1 MSRRIPGHDAV
12 LVPSA
17 PVGASPDPSL
27 TDPARGSAASLAER
41 LSALGGAGPSL
52 APGRAES
59 ETAASRAGSDS
70 SSASH
75 VSSAL
80 GRTECAVPGIALGS
94 VPAAS
99 GHSGLGDGPVG
110 ADVDAAEPGG
120 ADLSVAGWP
129 VEADA
134 EVVEEAVACVADA
147 SIQLG
152 PGEVGHTGAAP
163 DQAQPIGPAA
173 ADPAST
179 GQVTIEEVWAAY
191 LAERT
196 RALRDR
202 LVVHYT
208 PLLRAV
214 AHRVGS
220 ALPSYVEVADL
231 VQCGVFG
238 LIDAVERF
246 DPERCP
252 RFESY
257 AAQRIRGAI
266 LDELRAQDWV
276 PRTVRGRLRELERAQ
291 ERLEA
296 RLLRAATDN
305 ELADELGL
313 AVHEVR
319 TLARQVQMISM
330 EALDENSGG
339 VSEILACDP
348 SEDPMV
354 RMQAHETLRHLAAAV
369 AQLEERDRA
378 VVRLYYLEN
387 RTLAEIGKVLGVT
400 ESRVCQLHTRLVGRL
415 RGRMEE
421 LAAG

>member
-1 MSRRIPGHDAV
+1 MSRRTPGHDAV
-12 LVPSA
+12 LVPFA
-17 PVGASPDPSL
+17 PVGASSNPSL
-27 TDPARGSAASLAER
+27 SDPARGSAASLAER
-41 LSALGGAGPSL
+41 LAALGGVVPSL
-52 APGRAES
+52 A
-59 ETAASRAGSDS
+59 AA
-70 SSASH
+70 
-75 VSSAL
+75 
-80 GRTECAVPGIALGS
+80 GRTEFAVPGIALAS
-94 VPAAS
+94 VSAAS
-99 GHSGLGDGPVG
+99 DRSGLGRAAALGGALGEPADVADLAIGGGGDDPAG
-110 ADVDAAEPGG
+110 ADVEAAEPG
-120 ADLSVAGWP
+120 ADLSVAAWP

-134 EVVEEAVACVADA
+134 EVVEEAVACVAVA
-147 SIQLG
+147 AAQLG
-152 PGEVGHTGAAP
+152 PGEVGDAGA
-163 DQAQPIGPAA
+163 QAQLIESAA
-173 ADPAST
+173 ADPVPT
-179 GQVTIEEVWAAY
+179 GQVPIGDAWAAY
-191 LAERT
+191 LADRT
-196 RALRDR
+196 RAQRDR

-208 PLLRAV
+208 PLLRTV

-313 AVHEVR
+313 PVHEIR
-319 TLARQVQMISM
+319 TLARQVQMISV
-330 EALDENSGG
+330 EALDESSGG
-339 VSEILACDP
+339 VSEVLACDP

-354 RMQAHETLRHLAAAV
+354 RMQAHETLRHLAVAV